1 LANYNVEG
9 GSYLFLKVCCPG
21 DRRWVELLQYRL
33 LSVLG

>member
-21 DRRWVELLQYRL
+21 DRRWVELFRCI
-33 LSVLG
+33 SWVR